1 MRKKALRFR
10 RDCIVYDNFMTPE
23 VLTTFTGL
31 VLATNIIV
39 QFTKSII
46 KKQLGDSYVRLYA
59 FIIALI
65 LTFVFSKTG
74 EGIQGIIITII
85 NAILVTMA
93 AMGSYEIVSDP
104 LAQKRK

>member
-1 MRKKALRFR
+1 M
-10 RDCIVYDNFMTPE
+10 YDNFMTPE
-23 VLTTFTGL
+23 VLTTFVGL

-46 KKQLGDSYVRLYA
+46 KKQFGDEFVRLYA

-65 LTFVFSKTG
+65 LTFAFSKTG

-85 NAILVTMA
+85 NAILVTIA
-93 AMGSYEIVSDP
+93 AMGGYEMISDP
-104 LAQKRK
+104 LAQKKK

>member
-1 MRKKALRFR
+1 M
-10 RDCIVYDNFMTPE
+10 YDNFMTSE
-23 VLTTFTGL
+23 VLTTFVGL
-31 VLATNIIV
+31 VLTTNIIV

-46 KKQLGDSYVRLYA
+46 KKQLGDEFVRLYA

-93 AMGSYEIVSDP
+93 AMGGYEMVSDP
-104 LAQKRK
+104 LAQKKK